1 MAEKETLSFRTINVF
16 IDQDF
21 LEQKLERILHEKE
34 NLNKEDQIAFN
45 NQFRKFVS
53 VLGFRNPL
61 RAPLQLQVNA
71 YASAFEEKD
80 EVVPFTLSIWTKLNQ
95 EFANQVKNWLE
106 STGWEG
112 LSLERSFDDSDGFL
126 DDWPKGL
133 TFEKLLKK
141 YQKDNPDAEF
151 EPDDLILMVLW
162 ISGQLPPEQSDL

>member
-1 MAEKETLSFRTINVF
+1 MAEKETLSFKTINIF
-16 IDQDF
+16 IDRDF
-21 LEQKLERILHEKE
+21 LEQKLEGILQGKE
-34 NLNKEDQIAFN
+34 NLSKEDQIAFN
-45 NQFRKFVS
+45 NQFRKFVN

-71 YASAFEEKD
+71 YASAFEEKE

-95 EFANQVKNWLE
+95 KFALQVKTWLE
-106 STGWEG
+106 STGWED
-112 LSLERSFDDSDGFL
+112 LSLEKSFEESDGFL

-133 TFEKLLKK
+133 TFEKLVKK

-162 ISGQLPPEQSDL
+162 ISGQLPPEQSNR